1 MPIDFSDEEKNLLLE
16 LARPIDQRQRTQ
28 FLTEVAA
35 EIEAQKRAGEVGLAQ
50 DEVGR
55 YPRSVVARAEVRWS
69 VQPAG
74 VGGGRD
80 QFGDAERW
88 RQLAAPVARRTSAN
102 FGRHAKT
109 RLIHLTMEQ
118 LPPSPFTREQSVAA
132 SSLDRPTTC
141 SR

>member
-1 MPIDFSDEEKNLLLE
+1 VFILQSPPLK
-16 LARPIDQRQRTQ
+16 
-28 FLTEVAA
+28 
-35 EIEAQKRAGEVGLAQ
+35 
-50 DEVGR
+50 
-55 YPRSVVARAEVRWS
+55 S

-74 VGGGRD
+74 VGSDRG

-88 RQLAAPVARRTSAN
+88 RRPFAAPVARRTSAN
-102 FGRHAKT
+102 FGRHSKT
-109 RLIHLTMEQ
+109 RLIHLTMAQ